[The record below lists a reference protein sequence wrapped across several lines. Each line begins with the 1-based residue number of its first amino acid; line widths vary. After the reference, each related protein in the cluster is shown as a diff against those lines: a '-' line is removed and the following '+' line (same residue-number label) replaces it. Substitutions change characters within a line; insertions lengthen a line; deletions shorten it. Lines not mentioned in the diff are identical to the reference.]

1 MIRVLTLAALALV
14 LAPLGAAA
22 EGSATGNAKVRL
34 VSMKPLKVKGTG
46 FLSREQI
53 TVRVTGRGTS
63 IRKKVTATR
72 TGGWVLAFAVPF
84 ERCNGLIVRATG
96 SRGSRAGMKLPQPL
110 CPPPL

>member
-1 MIRVLTLAALALV
+1 MIRVLTIAALALALV
-14 LAPLGAAA
+14 PAGAAV
-22 EGSATGNAKVRL
+22 EGSATGTAKLRL
-34 VSMKPLKVKGTG
+34 MSMKPLKVKGTG
-46 FLSREQI
+46 FLPREQVS
-53 TVRVTGRGTS
+53 VRLTGRGTL

-72 TGGWVLAFAVPF
+72 TGGWVLAFAVPY